1 MNVYTGAYKATKRVS
16 DPQELELLVSE
27 MPELDA
33 KNETQVFR
41 SSIKYETAELCPFF
55 MMLTLFA
62 YMGEYIVN
70 MILAM
75 WGGGG
80 RRREPGTVAK
90 GTKGTVNQ
98 GG

>member
-1 MNVYTGAYKATKRVS
+1 MCDYVNVYTGAYKATKRVS

-62 YMGEYIVN
+62 YLGEYIVN
-70 MILAM
+70 MIFSHVGR
-75 WGGGG
+75 WGK
-80 RRREPGTVAK
+80 EK
-90 GTKGTVNQ
+90 GARYSS
-98 GG
+98 